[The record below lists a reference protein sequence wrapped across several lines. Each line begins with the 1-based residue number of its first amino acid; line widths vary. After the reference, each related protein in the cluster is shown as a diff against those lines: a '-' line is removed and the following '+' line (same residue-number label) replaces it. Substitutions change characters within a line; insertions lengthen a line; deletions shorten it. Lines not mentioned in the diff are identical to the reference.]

1 MTSDRTRD
9 QRIRFPFR
17 WRPAAL
23 VVLGALIALF
33 LPDGPWHWLFG
44 IGFGAICFV
53 FLLQD
58 PEKPGVGAA
67 IGLVTG
73 GAIVLAFAASR
84 FPDEVLHSWQQLLKA
99 DWVMFNWLWA
109 GTGLIV
115 GGLLWALWLGVVG
128 LVRHFLR
135 TKPNRAFEDGRAEK
149 LRAAQRE
156 R

>member
-1 MTSDRTRD
+1 VALAFWYRFWSDL
-9 QRIRFPFR
+9 FR
-17 WRPAAL
+17 
-23 VVLGALIALF
+23 
-33 LPDGPWHWLFG
+33 
-44 IGFGAICFV
+44 

-99 DWVMFNWLWA
+99 DWVMFKWLWA

-128 LVRHFLR
+128 LMRHFLR

-149 LRAAQRE
+149 SRAAQRE
-156 R
+156 RWAPGT